1 MYVLLYAATTI
12 IKSES
17 RMEKYKFGVKF
28 RLEQRRENPKDKESK
43 LQTVNLPI
51 NADIT
56 FNGKRIFFFTGYRI
70 DADKWVDKVI
80 DGVRVQQVKKNNFN
94 LKGESASEIN
104 ARLRRIRI
112 AIEDVFSRLE
122 VNDIPPTTN
131 NVRDELKKELNE
143 ETMSRKTLVE
153 YYRQF
158 VDEES
163 AAGTWAKGTITKH
176 NTMIAHLQNFKKQ
189 LYFEDITVDLLNAFV
204 RYLITE
210 KKHSNSYIAKSIKD
224 VKWFL
229 NWAARKG
236 YNRSMAYK
244 DFNPKLKGVA
254 MSDKANIIALSVDE
268 FLHLYH
274 LDINIPHLQRVRDVF
289 CFCCTTSLRYS
300 DVRNLKWS
308 NVKEDRIEIVTI
320 KTDDPLVI
328 PLNELSQGI
337 IDRYVQYKDVS
348 EYVLPVISNQ
358 RYNDY
363 LKELGKLAGFDQTQ
377 SKVIYRGAERI
388 ETTTPKY
395 NLLTSHVA
403 RKTFVTIGLY
413 LGIPAEMIRSFT
425 GHKDPKVMERYL
437 KFNMQMKNQLMQK
450 FNIEN
455 AMTETVFDYEIND
468 EERKIFCIP
477 DKVEYSGLVSKD
489 KDLAAF
495 HLALLFQRRGDMD
508 KSVDYMSK
516 LPKEKMRDLMQI
528 LLSEKHKEKLTT
540 V

>member
-1 MYVLLYAATTI
+1 MYFCMQQQQF
-12 IKSES
+12 KS

-43 LQTVNLPI
+43 LIKSNLPI

-70 DADKWVDKVI
+70 DADKWVDKVVG
-80 DGVRVQQVKKNNFN
+80 GVRVQEVKKNNFN

-104 ARLRRIRI
+104 AKLRRIRI
-112 AIEDVFSRLE
+112 AVEDVFRRLAVNE
-122 VNDIPPTTN
+122 VPPTTN
-131 NVRDELKKELNE
+131 NVRDELKKELDE
-143 ETMSRKTLVE
+143 ETMSRKTLIE

-158 VDEES
+158 VEEES
-163 AAGTWAKGTITKH
+163 VASTWAKGTITKH
-176 NTMIAHLQNFKKQ
+176 NTIIAHLQNYKKQ
-189 LYFEDITVDLLNAFV
+189 LYFEDITEDVLNGFV

-210 KKHSNSYIAKSIKD
+210 KGLSNTYIAKLIKD

-229 NWAARKG
+229 NWAAKKG
-236 YNRSMAYK
+236 YNRTIAYK
-244 DFNPKLKGVA
+244 DFNPKLKGVST
-254 MSDKANIIALSVDE
+254 SDKTNIIALSVDE

-274 LDINIPHLQRVRDVF
+274 LDIKAPHLQRVRDVF

-308 NVKEDRIEIVTI
+308 NVKADRIEIVTI
-320 KTDDPLVI
+320 KTDDSLVI

-337 IDRYVQYKDVS
+337 IDKYAHLKDVS

-363 LKELGKLAGFDQTQ
+363 LKELGKLAGFDQPQ
-377 SKVIYRGAERI
+377 SKVIYRGSERI

-395 NLLTSHVA
+395 EILTSHVA

-437 KFNMQMKNQLMQK
+437 KFNMTMKNKLMQK
-450 FNIEN
+450 FNIESPV
-455 AMTETVFDYEIND
+455 TENVFDFDITD
-468 EERKIFCIP
+468 EECTTLGIP
-477 DKVEYSGLVSKD
+477 EKVDYLAYVAKER
-489 KDLAAF
+489 DLGTL
-495 HLALLFQRRGDMD
+495 HLAFLFQRRGDTL
-508 KSVDYMSK
+508 KALEYVGK
-516 LPKEKMRDLMQI
+516 LPDTMKVQFMQTI
-528 LLSEKHKEKLTT
+528 TNGLPLNKSI
-540 V
+540 